1 MFARCSGSRIRS
13 TIARASGIFPA
24 LLAAASPAVV
34 PAASDA
40 SPIAMTTAGRV
51 RGRVDQDINIFK
63 GIPYGA
69 DTSNRRFQPPVPPDP
84 WSGVRDALDF
94 GPMAPQP
101 RPRDSSFFPSPKADT
116 LISEDCL
123 YLNVWTPALRDGR
136 KRPVMVYLH
145 GGGYTNGSANL
156 DLYDGVRL
164 CRRGDVV
171 VVTLNHRLNLFGFLY
186 LGELGRPEYAASGN
200 AGMLDL
206 VLALKWVRDNIAEF
220 GGDPHAV
227 MIFGQSGGG
236 AKCATLM
243 AMPSAHGLFQ
253 RVATLSGQQLTG
265 RTRVHATETARAV
278 LAALHL
284 TPDRLDALKTIPM
297 EQLIAAARAQSFAP
311 VMDGGVLPRDP
322 FAPDAS
328 PLSADLPM
336 MIGNTHDET
345 TLLIGAGDP
354 STFSLTWESLPAKLE
369 QHVRSFMGVLDSG
382 QVVAEYRRLY
392 PDESPSD
399 VFFAA
404 TTAARSWK
412 SMVMESERRARQG
425 GAPTYVFQLNWR
437 TPVDGGKWK
446 APHTLDIPLVFDNA
460 AYGAS
465 MVGQGPAAQRMADLM
480 SETWIAFAR
489 TGHPDTPHLPP
500 WPRFELER
508 RATMIFDL
516 DPQVVDDPRGA
527 ERRLF
532 ASVPYVQP
540 GT

>member
-1 MFARCSGSRIRS
+1 
-13 TIARASGIFPA
+13 
-24 LLAAASPAVV
+24 
-34 PAASDA
+34 
-40 SPIAMTTAGRV
+40 
-51 RGRVDQDINIFK
+51 
-63 GIPYGA
+63 
-69 DTSNRRFQPPVPPDP
+69 
-84 WSGVRDALDF
+84 
-94 GPMAPQP
+94 
-101 RPRDSSFFPSPKADT
+101 
-116 LISEDCL
+116 
-123 YLNVWTPALRDGR
+123 
-136 KRPVMVYLH
+136 
-145 GGGYTNGSANL
+145 
-156 DLYDGVRL
+156 
-164 CRRGDVV
+164 VV

-186 LGELGRPEYAASGN
+186 LGELGGPEYAASGN

-284 TPDRLDALKTIPM
+284 TPDRLDALKPIPM